1 MGNHS
6 RPNHDRPVIYKPE
19 EMKDPDEKE
28 YGTRDDQVQL
38 VAHLL
43 PPICRLTLK
52 LRGAAAYC
60 QVLLERF
67 VSLQPQYILQQHVI

>member
-1 MGNHS
+1 MGDHS

-19 EMKDPDEKE
+19 EMEYPDEE
-28 YGTRDDQVQL
+28 EDGTRDDQVQL

-43 PPICRLTLK
+43 PPICSLTLK

-60 QVLLERF
+60 YVLLERF
-67 VSLQPQYILQQHVI
+67 VSLQLQYILQ